1 MDPVTAAHNTSTAI
15 RWLEYNDA
23 WLGKEWTHPSD
34 AIGAILP
41 LCEYVSKIKMAKR
54 LAPLTM
60 KDVLVATIKAYEI
73 VGVLAL
79 ENSLNQIGVDSG
91 VFTKVAVA
99 SVCTRLLGGGRR
111 EVANAASQA
120 FADGASLRCF
130 RHFPNVGTRKGWAA
144 GDAASRGVWIA
155 LVTMKGEEGID
166 LVLSAPVWGFND
178 VFFRKDEL
186 RVPRAFKTHV
196 VENVLFKP
204 SFPCEYHAQTAVE
217 ACFSLHPQV
226 VFRVDEVREIAVSTT
241 RSAVRTIDKTGALTG
256 PADREHCLRY
266 CVAVGLLYGCL
277 TAEHFSDAVANDPR
291 IDSLRSKTFIN
302 EDPTYTDAYSDPDRR
317 AVANAVQVHFSDRTS
332 TSKVEVLYPLGH
344 SRRRQE
350 CFPELGKK
358 LLAALN
364 TRMPATRADTVFD
377 VVTNQQRF
385 DAMAV
390 TDFCDLFSPVPNP
403 WVLGN
408 TMNASAAGFGWDDA
422 LGRLG
427 EHDAANVFGANANG
441 KSTNRDPNG
450 WDRENETDAPRIEYP
465 DH

>member
-1 MDPVTAAHNTSTAI
+1 LSKSNYSLTLRKTDPF
-15 RWLEYNDA
+15 R
-23 WLGKEWTHPSD
+23 
-34 AIGAILP
+34 
-41 LCEYVSKIKMAKR
+41 
-54 LAPLTM
+54 
-60 KDVLVATIKAYEI
+60 
-73 VGVLAL
+73 
-79 ENSLNQIGVDSG
+79 
-91 VFTKVAVA
+91 
-99 SVCTRLLGGGRR
+99 
-111 EVANAASQA
+111 SQ
-120 FADGASLRCF
+120 S
-130 RHFPNVGTRKGWAA
+130 
-144 GDAASRGVWIA
+144 
-155 LVTMKGEEGID
+155 
-166 LVLSAPVWGFND
+166 
-178 VFFRKDEL
+178 
-186 RVPRAFKTHV
+186 
-196 VENVLFKP
+196 
-204 SFPCEYHAQTAVE
+204 
-217 ACFSLHPQV
+217 
-226 VFRVDEVREIAVSTT
+226 
-241 RSAVRTIDKTGALTG
+241 
-256 PADREHCLRY
+256 
-266 CVAVGLLYGCL
+266 
-277 TAEHFSDAVANDPR
+277 
-291 IDSLRSKTFIN
+291 
-302 EDPTYTDAYSDPDRR
+302 
-317 AVANAVQVHFSDRTS
+317 QVHFSDRTS

>member
-1 MDPVTAAHNTSTAI
+1 
-15 RWLEYNDA
+15 
-23 WLGKEWTHPSD
+23 
-34 AIGAILP
+34 
-41 LCEYVSKIKMAKR
+41 
-54 LAPLTM
+54 
-60 KDVLVATIKAYEI
+60 
-73 VGVLAL
+73 
-79 ENSLNQIGVDSG
+79 
-91 VFTKVAVA
+91 
-99 SVCTRLLGGGRR
+99 
-111 EVANAASQA
+111 
-120 FADGASLRCF
+120 
-130 RHFPNVGTRKGWAA
+130 
-144 GDAASRGVWIA
+144 
-155 LVTMKGEEGID
+155 
-166 LVLSAPVWGFND
+166 VLSAPVWGFND

-196 VENVLFKP
+196 VEHVLFKP

-291 IDSLRSKTFIN
+291 IDSLRGRIFVN
-302 EDPTYTDAYSDPDRR
+302 EDPNYTDAYSDPDRR

-364 TRMPATRADTVFD
+364 TRMPPARADTVFD

-403 WVLGN
+403 WVLPLIGW
-408 TMNASAAGFGWDDA
+408 SAAAFGGDA
-422 LGRLG
+422 LGL
-427 EHDAANVFGANANG
+427 EHDTENVFGANAIGEN
-441 KSTNRDPNG
+441 TNRDPRG
-450 WDRENETDAPRIEYP
+450 WENETNAPRIEYP